1 MKDINEYLNEVA
13 KLERKQYP
21 ALAHE
26 VHKQHNISK
35 RTLFYIREYG
45 VHSNVPHTIIKESIK
60 ILLFASI
67 LSSLGGLAF
76 ENIKETFI
84 SLIPLI
90 ILFPVLNDQIG
101 GYGGVVSS
109 KFSSMLHEGKIE
121 GRKWW
126 KNKELNMLFA
136 QILIASIITAVLGAL
151 FALVIS
157 FFSDSLINQNIA
169 YKVFSIAII
178 DSLILVTILFFIA
191 IYAGMY
197 FFKKQEDPNNFL
209 IPITTSIAD
218 FGNMLLLAVLI
229 VLFF

>member
-13 KLERKQYP
+13 KLERKQYHP
-21 ALAHE
+21 LAHE
-26 VHKQHNISK
+26 VHRKHNISK

-60 ILLFASI
+60 ILIFASI
-67 LSSLGGLAF
+67 ISSLGGLAF
-76 ENIKETFI
+76 ENIKQVFV
-84 SLIPLI
+84 SLIPII
-90 ILFPVLNDQIG
+90 ILFPALNDMIG
-101 GYGGVVSS
+101 DYGGIISS

-121 GRKWW
+121 GNKWW
-126 KNKELNMLFA
+126 KNKEINKLLV
-136 QILIASIITAVLGAL
+136 QILIISSITAILSAGIS
-151 FALVIS
+151 LVIS
-157 FFSDSLINQNIA
+157 FFYASIDIA
-169 YKVFSIAII
+169 IIYKIFLIAII

-191 IYAGMY
+191 IYAGIY